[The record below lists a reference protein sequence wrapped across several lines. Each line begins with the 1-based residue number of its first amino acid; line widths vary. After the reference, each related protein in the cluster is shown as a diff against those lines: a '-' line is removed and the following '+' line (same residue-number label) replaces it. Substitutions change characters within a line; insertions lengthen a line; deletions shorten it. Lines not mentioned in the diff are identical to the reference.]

1 MIFRSA
7 GKPIRDQSF
16 IGYDHCP
23 ASHKLLSVIAVDL
36 LGDIFEQLFD
46 TLQMLQGLTE
56 PCEPV
61 AHCGRHPEVQHEDDP
76 AGDEN

>member
-1 MIFRSA
+1 MRALSGHRIITGCISNRLTT
-7 GKPIRDQSF
+7 
-16 IGYDHCP
+16 
-23 ASHKLLSVIAVDL
+23 SHKLLSAIAVDL

-46 TLQMLQGLTE
+46 TLQMLQGLAE
-56 PCEPV
+56 PCVPV